1 MQEID
6 MEKIMAE
13 IRAEIKNRDGG
24 GDFAPPEFKEIKI
37 KSPEE
42 IRASKFE
49 PTILKNALRTVN
61 ALWRAN
67 VNAALPGNVATRF
80 VKRLLRKFVRAAFY
94 HAIVTQEDFNKNV
107 VTVLNQL
114 NAHICELESQISS
127 ERRILKS
134 ENALEGTV

>member
-1 MQEID
+1 MKKID
-6 MEKIMAE
+6 TEKIMSE
-13 IRAEIKNRDGG
+13 IRGEIKNCGWG
-24 GDFAPPEFKEIKI
+24 GDFSLPEFTDIKI

-42 IRASKFE
+42 IRASKFDSK
-49 PTILKNALRTVN
+49 TLKNALRTGN

-67 VNAALPGNVATRF
+67 VNAVLPGNVATRF